1 MVGNPIANPALRRT
15 KSSTRKLGTLLPLK
29 PLAVYAGA
37 KRSSAWTTITLLVG
51 FVVGFVIATTLL

>member
-1 MVGNPIANPALRRT
+1 MAANLIADPVLKRT
-15 KSSTRKLGTLLPLK
+15 INSTRKLGKLLPLK

-37 KRSSAWTTITLLVG
+37 KRSSAWTTTTLLVG

>member
-1 MVGNPIANPALRRT
+1 MADNLTADPVLRHT
-15 KSSTRKLGTLLPLK
+15 TSSTRRRGTLLPLK